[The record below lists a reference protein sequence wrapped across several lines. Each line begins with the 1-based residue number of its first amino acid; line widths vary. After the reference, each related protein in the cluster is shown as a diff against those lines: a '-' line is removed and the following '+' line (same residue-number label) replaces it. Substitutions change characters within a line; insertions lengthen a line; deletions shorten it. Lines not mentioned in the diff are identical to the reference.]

1 MISSKDVETTTT
13 PHDHGNG
20 MQGNHNSQ
28 SSILNSQLILKK
40 YWGYDS
46 FRGIQEDII
55 RSIISGHDTLG
66 LMPTGGGKSI
76 TFQVPALVMEG
87 VCIVITPLIAL
98 MKDQVQNL
106 RRRGILAAAIYA
118 GMSHDETL
126 RILENCILGRTK
138 LLYVSPERLES
149 DLFITKLR
157 HMKVSFITV
166 DEAHCISQWGYDF
179 RPSYLRI
186 ADIRNIQPVPI
197 LALTATATPKVVDD
211 ICQKLSSTSGGPE
224 GVSPFSVFRMSFERK
239 NLTYVVRHAED
250 KLGEMIHILESVPGS
265 AIVYVRSRKRAKEIS
280 EYINLNSSTSETSG
294 GASTF
299 YHAGLDQATRDE
311 RQLSWQK
318 DERRIIVAT
327 NAFGMGIDKPD
338 VRLVIHYDCPDSIEA
353 YFQEAGRA
361 GRDGHRSYA
370 VLLYNGADDRK
381 LRRRIDEQFPDRNY
395 IKDVY
400 EHLAYYLQVALGTGQ
415 GRMFEFSLDEFC
427 MRFHHFPVRAHSAL
441 TILSRAGYI
450 DYMEEQDS
458 AARVHFLT
466 QRNELYRL
474 EGNSPDEDRIIISLL
489 RLYGG
494 LFADYGFIDESL
506 VAKEAGLSQPQAY
519 NALKMLAQKRIISF
533 IPRKRTPYIRYTQ
546 RREERDLI
554 VIPHTVY
561 EDRRALYQERIDAM
575 LRYMQT
581 DNQCRSRQLLRYF
594 GETDSHDCGRCD
606 VCTS

>member
-1 MISSKDVETTTT
+1 
-13 PHDHGNG
+13 
-20 MQGNHNSQ
+20 
-28 SSILNSQLILKK
+28 
-40 YWGYDS
+40 
-46 FRGIQEDII
+46 
-55 RSIISGHDTLG
+55 
-66 LMPTGGGKSI
+66 
-76 TFQVPALVMEG
+76 
-87 VCIVITPLIAL
+87 
-98 MKDQVQNL
+98 
-106 RRRGILAAAIYA
+106 
-118 GMSHDETL
+118 
-126 RILENCILGRTK
+126 
-138 LLYVSPERLES
+138 
-149 DLFITKLR
+149 
-157 HMKVSFITV
+157 
-166 DEAHCISQWGYDF
+166 
-179 RPSYLRI
+179 
-186 ADIRNIQPVPI
+186 
-197 LALTATATPKVVDD
+197 
-211 ICQKLSSTSGGPE
+211 
-224 GVSPFSVFRMSFERK
+224 
-239 NLTYVVRHAED
+239 
-250 KLGEMIHILESVPGS
+250 
-265 AIVYVRSRKRAKEIS
+265 
-280 EYINLNSSTSETSG
+280 
-294 GASTF
+294 
-299 YHAGLDQATRDE
+299 
-311 RQLSWQK
+311 
-318 DERRIIVAT
+318 
-327 NAFGMGIDKPD
+327 
-338 VRLVIHYDCPDSIEA
+338 
-353 YFQEAGRA
+353 
-361 GRDGHRSYA
+361 
-370 VLLYNGADDRK
+370 
-381 LRRRIDEQFPDRNY
+381 
-395 IKDVY
+395 
-400 EHLAYYLQVALGTGQ
+400 
-415 GRMFEFSLDEFC
+415 MFEFSLDEFC